1 MKELDSSGFVVLS
14 QHIPDIIE
22 EVRYYTNYNFI
33 GERIKGYEN
42 NIILITKEAMEALK
56 KVNKEAKKKGYL
68 LKVYDAYRPQMAVD
82 HFVSWAEDI
91 KDIKMK
97 EYFYPNVNKEELFEK
112 GFIAKKS
119 GHSRGSTIDL
129 TLFDMKTGKEVDMGG
144 VFDYF
149 GEQSFASTT
158 ENLTEKQI
166 ANRQTLRDL
175 MIKNGFKGIKSEWW
189 HFTLIDEPY
198 PNTYFNFPINI
209 KDI

>member
-1 MKELDSSGFVVLS
+1 MKELDSSGFVILS
-14 QHIPDIIE
+14 QYIPDIIE

-56 KVNKEAKKKGYL
+56 RVNEEAKKKGYL

-149 GEQSFASTT
+149 GDVSFSDRT

-166 ANRQTLRDL
+166 VNRQTLRDL
-175 MIKNGFKGIKSEWW
+175 MTKNGFKGIESEWW

-209 KDI
+209 KNI